1 MNQYHNIPSLDCLW
15 TQYWTVKFTQ
25 LYLVEGQLQ
34 ILINVGCMENQTEIY
49 STTLCFLGEKTRVWN
64 KRWGLEWDIIST
76 CENGIF
82 FIGDGSGTL
91 DSFCILHMGSSFW
104 IRSGTSFAL
113 RTFKTPVLG
122 ADKASLSAVKAGST
136 FFQVQK
142 FCMHGVLK
150 LVWLQTA
157 THCLVKYY
165 LCPVYPKD

>member
-82 FIGDGSGTL
+82 YWKWVWDSRFLLHFAHGFFILNQEWYVFCFANIQNSSAWSRNYEIRPHSVQLRQAQLFFFRFKSSACMVFWNWSGYKL
-91 DSFCILHMGSSFW
+91 LH
-104 IRSGTSFAL
+104 I
-113 RTFKTPVLG
+113 V
-122 ADKASLSAVKAGST
+122 
-136 FFQVQK
+136 
-142 FCMHGVLK
+142 
-150 LVWLQTA
+150 
-157 THCLVKYY
+157 
-165 LCPVYPKD
+165 